1 MPRTTP
7 HTYSVDELDRNIEIL
22 ERALKTV
29 RESVEYLKKSKERKL
44 TVMHSAGYK
53 KAEDCLQSWSDS
65 VWDAIKKLGTPA
77 AEIQAVQKGKPRKK
91 G

>member
-7 HTYSVDELDRNIEIL
+7 YTYSVEELDRNIEIL

-29 RESVEYLKKSKERKL
+29 RESVDYLKKTKERRL

-77 AEIQAVQKGKPRKK
+77 AEIQVAQKKRRKK
-91 G
+91 GD